1 MNLFSIDWSPIV
13 KIALLVMA
21 GIILLLVLI
30 LLVYEIFFKKNFVY
44 NVTYYTTEDPEFANR
59 TYEPVKDEKFGSN
72 ISIVPVATNE
82 EGFTI
87 SKIILTKTVKHEDMT
102 AAAKLNT
109 YNIKDIVYKSSQ
121 AKIVGEYET
130 KESDMKFTSIIV
142 TKKK

>member
-1 MNLFSIDWSPIV
+1 MNLFAIDWSPIV

-21 GIILLLVLI
+21 GVILLLVLI

-59 TYEPVKDEKFGSN
+59 TYEPAKDN

-102 AAAKLNT
+102 AAAKLDT

-121 AKIVGEYET
+121 AKIVGEYEQ
-130 KESDMKFTSIIV
+130 ESEMKFTSIV
-142 TKKK
+142 VSKKK